1 MTIHLVGFIGHVI
14 LKLEL
19 LQVARQIC
27 EHLSIGQDDSKS
39 CWQMPGGLL
48 VTHHQDFVQLSV
60 QLAHEYV
67 KLGKLREAGS
77 VYKRSLGP
85 MQIQTVSGDTR
96 VVLLLR
102 HAESLTRIGDIG
114 QRLFICHCYCRS
126 PDFAT
131 SIALYNEALQLSE
144 TLPKNEGESSTLDR
158 VHSHV
163 NRLRRAALAASVF
176 AGIKLAQV
184 SSSLVYDS
192 AMC

>member
-1 MTIHLVGFIGHVI
+1 MSCGLV
-14 LKLEL
+14 
-19 LQVARQIC
+19 
-27 EHLSIGQDDSKS
+27 
-39 CWQMPGGLL
+39 
-48 VTHHQDFVQLSV
+48 VTHHQDFVQLSI

-67 KLGKLREAGS
+67 KLGKLREAGV
-77 VYKRSLGP
+77 VYKRSLSP
-85 MQIQTVSGDTR
+85 IQIQSVSSDTR

-114 QRLFICHCYCRS
+114 QRLFICHFDCRS
-126 PDFAT
+126 PDSVT
-131 SIALYNEALQLSE
+131 SVALYNEALQLSE

-176 AGIKLAQV
+176 AGIKLVQV
-184 SSSLVYDS
+184 SSSLVFDQ

>member
-1 MTIHLVGFIGHVI
+1 
-14 LKLEL
+14 
-19 LQVARQIC
+19 
-27 EHLSIGQDDSKS
+27 
-39 CWQMPGGLL
+39 MPSGLL
-48 VTHHQDFVQLSV
+48 VTHHQDFIQLSV

-77 VYKRSLGP
+77 VYKRSLSP
-85 MQIQTVSGDTR
+85 MQIQTVSSDTR

-114 QRLFICHCYCRS
+114 QRLFICHYYCRS
-126 PDFAT
+126 SDSVT

-184 SSSLVYDS
+184 SSTLVLDS

>member
-1 MTIHLVGFIGHVI
+1 
-14 LKLEL
+14 
-19 LQVARQIC
+19 
-27 EHLSIGQDDSKS
+27 
-39 CWQMPGGLL
+39 MPGRLL
-48 VTHHQDFVQLSV
+48 VTRHQDFIQLSV
-60 QLAHEYV
+60 QLANEYV
-67 KLGKLREAGS
+67 KLGKLREAVG
-77 VYKRSLGP
+77 VYKRSLSP
-85 MQIQTVSGDTR
+85 TQIQTVSGDTR

-114 QRLFICHCYCRS
+114 QRLFICYSDYCG
-126 PDFAT
+126 PDSAT

-144 TLPKNEGESSTLDR
+144 ALPKNEGESSTLDR

-184 SSSLVYDS
+184 SSSLVLDQ

>member
-1 MTIHLVGFIGHVI
+1 
-14 LKLEL
+14 
-19 LQVARQIC
+19 
-27 EHLSIGQDDSKS
+27 
-39 CWQMPGGLL
+39 

-67 KLGKLREAGS
+67 KLGKLREAGG
-77 VYKRSLGP
+77 VYKRSLSP
-85 MQIQTVSGDTR
+85 MQIQTVSSDTR

-114 QRLFICHCYCRS
+114 QRSFICYYYCRS
-126 PDFAT
+126 PDSTT

-144 TLPKNEGESSTLDR
+144 TLPKNEGDSSTLDR

-184 SSSLVYDS
+184 SSSLVFGLSHVLTPPRMILLNHSRVSYRRSDCGIVLS
-192 AMC
+192 VRYLT

>member
-1 MTIHLVGFIGHVI
+1 
-14 LKLEL
+14 
-19 LQVARQIC
+19 
-27 EHLSIGQDDSKS
+27 
-39 CWQMPGGLL
+39 

-77 VYKRSLGP
+77 VYKRSLSP
-85 MQIQTVSGDTR
+85 IQIQTVSSDTR

-114 QRLFICHCYCRS
+114 QRLFICHYYCRS
-126 PDFAT
+126 PDSAT

-163 NRLRRAALAASVF
+163 KRLRRAALAASVF

-184 SSSLVYDS
+184 SFLSCFRLRHVLTPPRMILLNHSQVSCRRSDYGIVLSVR
-192 AMC
+192 CLT

>member
-1 MTIHLVGFIGHVI
+1 V
-14 LKLEL
+14 
-19 LQVARQIC
+19 
-27 EHLSIGQDDSKS
+27 
-39 CWQMPGGLL
+39 PGGLL

-67 KLGKLREAGS
+67 KLGKLREAGG
-77 VYKRSLGP
+77 VYKRSLSP
-85 MQIQTVSGDTR
+85 MQIQTVSSDTR

-102 HAESLTRIGDIG
+102 HAESLTRMGDTS
-114 QRLFICHCYCRS
+114 QRLFICYYYCRS
-126 PDFAT
+126 ADSAT

-158 VHSHV
+158 VHSHA

-184 SSSLVYDS
+184 SSSLVLDL
-192 AMC
+192 AMLTPHRMI